1 MKKWVFSALDT
12 WFFRDPSPFQ
22 QGEMGARVPES
33 LFPPPISTLQGAIRT
48 ALAQLRGWRG
58 ARGADKGTDWPAEL
72 GDADRLGVLQLYGPY
87 LQIEGRLV
95 FPAPAILFGK
105 RERRGDS
112 GDWHW
117 TLTRLVPGDAV
128 PCDLN
133 PDGVCLPVLPEA
145 VRGGEVVEAF
155 LTREG
160 MEAVLSGAQ
169 PLDSALVACH
179 LRLPEELWAGEYR
192 VGIGLERRTRR
203 ASDGLLYTVRHVRPR
218 PKVDVV
224 VFVDGIPE
232 DWTVP
237 ERLAVPLGGEGR
249 AAAVE
254 VRPCPGGVA
263 ADLPRMPELVEDGD
277 HVYFTVTLLTAGWY
291 EEKDADGSGTKRA
304 VKQGPPDVVERV
316 PGATCVTAC
325 VGKLVPVGGW
335 DLRRPGPRPVVPLV
349 PAGSTWFFRAPR
361 SSAAAV
367 ADLHG
372 RPSGP
377 EPRQAYGYGQ
387 MVVGTWMP
395 ATAE

>member
-12 WFFRDPSPFQ
+12 WFFRDPSPFH

-58 ARGADKGTDWPAEL
+58 WRGADEEANWPVEL
-72 GDADRLGVLQLYGPY
+72 GDADRLGVLKLYGPF
-87 LQIEGRLV
+87 LQVEGQLL
-95 FPAPAILFGK
+95 FAAPAILFGK
-105 RERRGDS
+105 RERIGDS

-117 TLTRLVPGDAV
+117 TLTRLVPGDSV
-128 PCDLN
+128 RCDLN

-145 VRGGEVVEAF
+145 VQGGEVIEAY

-160 MEAVLSGAQ
+160 MEAVLFGAQ
-169 PLDSALVACH
+169 PLESVLLTDQM
-179 LRLPEELWAGEYR
+179 RLPEELWANEFR
-192 VGIGLERRTRR
+192 VGIGLDRGTRK
-203 ASDGLLYTVRHVRPR
+203 ASDGLLYTVRHVRPM

-232 DWTVP
+232 DWMVP
-237 ERLAVPLGGEGR
+237 ERMTVPLGGEGR

-254 VRPCPGGVA
+254 VRPFPEGMTAV
-263 ADLPRMPELVEDGD
+263 LPRMPELVVDRD
-277 HVYFTVTLLTAGWY
+277 HVYFTVTLLTPGWY
-291 EEKDADGSGTKRA
+291 EEENPDGSGTRRA
-304 VKQGPPDVVERV
+304 VFQGPPEICARV
-316 PGATCVTAC
+316 PGAMCVTAC
-325 VGKLVPVGGW
+325 VGKLVPAGGW
-335 DLRRPGPRPVVPLV
+335 DMRRPGPRPVVPLV

-367 ADLHG
+367 AELHG

-377 EPRQAYGYGQ
+377 ELRQAYGYGQ
-387 MVVGTWMP
+387 MVIGTWMP
-395 ATAE
+395 IAAE